1 MLANDELLF
10 NSRTRMQYLAEP
22 ADSTPIVTSWQ
33 VLKDLYSRGAL
44 LDGI

>member
-22 ADSTPIVTSWQ
+22 ADSTPTVTSWQ